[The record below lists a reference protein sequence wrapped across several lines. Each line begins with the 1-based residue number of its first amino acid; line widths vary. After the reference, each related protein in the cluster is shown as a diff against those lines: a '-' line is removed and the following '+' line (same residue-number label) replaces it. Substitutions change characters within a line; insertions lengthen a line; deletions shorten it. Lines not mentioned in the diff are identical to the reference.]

1 MKLQK
6 ITILGLLAA
15 TAIFATCKKNAAT
28 TPVAPVTETAVY
40 YNWDKF
46 AMGADLSYVNQ
57 VQDYGGVYKD
67 SGMVKDPFVIF
78 KNNGANVVRVRLW
91 HNPQWIA
98 PLNGGKLYNDLK
110 DVEKTMQRA
119 KSAGMA
125 VSLDLH
131 YSDTWAD
138 PNSQPTPAAWA
149 GLSLAILKDS
159 VYNYTLAV
167 LNYFKSKN
175 LVPEM
180 IQVGNENNNGML
192 WPVGKTNGADYSAFC
207 TLLKAGIKA
216 VRDFSAT
223 SAIKPQIILHVAQL
237 QDAGPWLAK
246 VIGTNGVTDFDIIG
260 LSHYFK
266 WSTVHAMADIK
277 SNLINIKATWNKKV
291 MVVETGY
298 PFTDKSADSYNNI
311 IAGDVG
317 VTGYPVTQQGQLQ
330 YMKDLTQT
338 VIDAG
343 GTGVMYWE
351 PAWIS
356 SSLRDLW
363 GQGSSWENM
372 ALFDFGGNS
381 LPGMRFMTWPYK
393 F

>member
-1 MKLQK
+1 MKLQT
-6 ITILGLLAA
+6 ITAFGLFAA
-15 TAIFATCKKNAAT
+15 TAIFATCKKNSGS
-28 TPVAPVTETAVY
+28 TPVTPTPGPAVY

-46 AMGADLSYVNQ
+46 VMGADLSYVNQ

-67 SGMVKDPFVIF
+67 AGTVKDPFVIF

-91 HNPQWIA
+91 HNPQWTA
-98 PLNGGKLYNDLK
+98 PLNGGRLYNDLK

-119 KSAGMA
+119 KNAGMA

-131 YSDTWAD
+131 YADTWAD
-138 PNSQPTPAAWA
+138 PNNQPTPAAWA
-149 GLSLAILKDS
+149 GLPLAVLKDS

-167 LNYFKSKN
+167 LNYYKSKN

-192 WPVGKTNGADYSAFC
+192 WPVGKTVGADYTVFC

-216 VRDFSAT
+216 VRDFSLT
-223 SAIKPQIILHVAQL
+223 LSIKPQIILHVAQL

-246 VIGTNGVTDFDIIG
+246 VININGVNDFDIIG

-266 WSTVHAMADIK
+266 WSTVNAMTDIK
-277 SNLINIKATWNKKV
+277 NTITNIKATWNKKV

-298 PFTDKSADSYNNI
+298 PFTDKNADTYNNI
-311 IAGDVG
+311 IGGDVG
-317 VTGYPVTQQGQLQ
+317 VPGYPVTEAGQLQ
-330 YMKDLTQT
+330 YMKDLTQN

-343 GTGVMYWE
+343 GTGIMYWE

-372 ALFDFGGNS
+372 ALFDFGGNT
-381 LPGMRFMTWPYK
+381 LPGMKFMTWPYR

>member
-1 MKLQK
+1 MSLQK
-6 ITILGLLAA
+6 IITPALLAL
-15 TAIFATCKKNAAT
+15 TAICATCKKSASAPAA
-28 TPVAPVTETAVY
+28 PSAAPVVY
-40 YNWDKF
+40 YSWDTF

-57 VQDYGGVYKD
+57 VHDYGGVYKD
-67 SGMVKDPFVIF
+67 SGTVKDPFVIF

-98 PLNGGKLYNDLK
+98 PLNGGKMYNDLK

-119 KSAGMA
+119 KTAGMA
-125 VSLDLH
+125 VNLDLH

-138 PNSQPTPAAWA
+138 PNSQQTPAAWA
-149 GLSLAILKDS
+149 GLPLIVLKDS

-192 WPVGKTNGADYSAFC
+192 WPVGKTVGADYTAFC
-207 TLLKAGIKA
+207 ALLKAGIKA
-216 VRDFSAT
+216 VRDFSST

-246 VIGTNGVTDFDIIG
+246 VIGANGVTDFDIIG

-266 WSTVHAMADIK
+266 WSTVNAMADIK
-277 SNLINIKATWNKKV
+277 NTIINIKATWSKKV
-291 MVVETGY
+291 MLVETGY
-298 PFTDKSADSYNNI
+298 PFTDKGADSYNNI
-311 IAGDVG
+311 IGGDAGVS
-317 VTGYPVTQQGQLQ
+317 GYPVTQQGQLQ

-351 PAWIS
+351 PAWITS
-356 SSLRDLW
+356 ALRDLW

-372 ALFDFGGNS
+372 ALFDFSGNA
-381 LPGMRFMTWPYK
+381 LPGMRFMTWPYR

>member
-1 MKLQK
+1 MKLR
-6 ITILGLLAA
+6 IFSTAIIAAA
-15 TAIFATCKKNAAT
+15 TSIFATCKKNTGAPP
-28 TPVAPVTETAVY
+28 PVPADPVVY
-40 YNWDKF
+40 YTWDKF
-46 AMGADLSYVNQ
+46 VMGADLSYVNQ

-67 SGMVKDPFVIF
+67 SGAVKDPYAIF
-78 KNNGANVVRVRLW
+78 RKNGANVVRVRLW
-91 HNPQWIA
+91 HNPQWLA
-98 PLNGGKLYNDLK
+98 ALNGGKLYNDIK

-125 VSLDLH
+125 VNLDLH

-138 PNSQPTPAAWA
+138 PNSQQPPAAWA
-149 GLSLAILKDS
+149 GLPLAALKDS

-167 LNYFKSKN
+167 LNYLKSKN

-192 WPVGKTNGADYSAFC
+192 WPVGKTNGSDYTAFC

-246 VIGTNGVTDFDIIG
+246 VVGTNGVTDFDVIG

-266 WSTVHAMADIK
+266 WSTVNNMTDIK
-277 SNLINIKATWNKKV
+277 NTITNFKATWNKKV
-291 MVVETGY
+291 MLVETGY
-298 PFTDKSADSYNNI
+298 PFTNQNADSYNNI
-311 IAGDVG
+311 VAGDVG
-317 VTGYPVTQQGQLQ
+317 VTGYPVTPQGQYQ
-330 YMKDLTQT
+330 YMKDLTQA
-338 VIDAG
+338 VIDG
-343 GTGVMYWE
+343 GGSGVMYWE
-351 PAWIS
+351 PAWIT

-372 ALFDFGGNS
+372 ALFDFSGNA
-381 LPGMRFMTWPYK
+381 LPGMKFMVWPYR